1 MAQLMSIVSFNDL
14 EPAET
19 LAAKLRDAGYHAEV
33 RDESAEQ
40 KWKLFNLHPRAHI
53 QVIVPE
59 GETDAATATALE
71 LDRTQSVLAQAVR
84 CPECGSMR
92 VEYPQ
97 FSRRTIMGAL
107 PSALAAAGVI
117 ERDFYCESCHFTWPA
132 EPPKPGPNLDSLWW
146 SKKKDARV

>member
-19 LAAKLRDAGYHAEV
+19 LAAKLREAGYHAEV

-59 GETDAATATALE
+59 SETDAATATALE
-71 LDRTQSVLAQAVR
+71 LDRTQAVLAQGVR

-117 ERDFYCESCHFTWPA
+117 ERDFYCESCHYTWPA
-132 EPPKPGPNLDSLWW
+132 EEPKAPNLDSLWW

>member
-1 MAQLMSIVSFNDL
+1 MAQLMTIVSFNDL
-14 EPAET
+14 EPAEV
-19 LAAKLRDAGYHAEV
+19 LSGKLRDAGFHAEI

-59 GETDAATATALE
+59 QESDAATAAAIE
-71 LDRTQSVLAQAVR
+71 MDRSTGLLAQAVR

-132 EPPKPGPNLDSLWW
+132 EPPKPKPDLDPLWW
-146 SKKKDARV
+146 SKKDTAV

>member
-1 MAQLMSIVSFNDL
+1 MAQLMTIVSFNDL

-19 LAAKLRDAGYHAEV
+19 LAAKLRDAGFHAEV

-59 GETDAATATALE
+59 QESDAAIASATE
-71 LDRTQSVLAQAVR
+71 MDRTSGVLNQAVR

-97 FSRRTIMGAL
+97 FS
-107 PSALAAAGVI
+107 
-117 ERDFYCESCHFTWPA
+117 
-132 EPPKPGPNLDSLWW
+132 
-146 SKKKDARV
+146 